1 MQLDL
6 DLKVSKILNDLKRLD
21 YSQTKD
27 MLKELQGS
35 IDGKATTLDVK
46 KVSSQLDDLR
56 DRLRHHDSAI
66 ETLNLLNSSKER
78 Q

>member
-56 DRLRHHDSAI
+56 DRLRQHDSAI